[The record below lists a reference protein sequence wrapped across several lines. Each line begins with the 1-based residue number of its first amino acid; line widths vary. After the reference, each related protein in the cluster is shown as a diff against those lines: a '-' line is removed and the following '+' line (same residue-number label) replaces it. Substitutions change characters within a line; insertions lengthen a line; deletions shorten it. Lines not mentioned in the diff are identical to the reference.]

1 MEWDLFRLVWSSIL
15 TVAVAVIGG
24 LWKIIMD
31 KVHDLQQ
38 KADEI
43 QRELQ
48 RVQVNYVQ
56 KEEIH
61 RIESRIDQRFGEMK
75 EFFSQLM
82 RRTNGD

>member
-38 KADEI
+38 KAEEI
-43 QRELQ
+43 QRELHK
-48 RVQVNYVQ
+48 VQVTSVQ

-61 RIESRIDQRFGEMK
+61 RIESRIDQRFTEMK
-75 EFFSQLM
+75 EFFSQLLH
-82 RRTNGD
+82 RASRD